1 MIRIEDYTYPYGLHL
16 LSRWQSGD
24 LGAKKEM
31 VEVFDAAIS
40 GEFDG
45 NFAVL
50 APANEIHATASVH
63 MLALAVL
70 NDLYGIQSAEYYKTD
85 PYRYVRA
92 NLAVS
97 RLLGMQKLYMPWAL
111 YAFSC
116 EILGQTMMYPDKFP
130 PGSDPDVT
138 LINKDNWFNLQT
150 LDFSTG
156 IPKII
161 DDILRVTEELTGME
175 PLLQISAP
183 YSLAADIYG
192 QEPLLSDVVHNPDRV
207 NDLLNH
213 LADKVLGPWIDHHM
227 ATFPNGW
234 VELLDASGSP
244 FFIGPENCKSM
255 SIRSIQQME
264 RGRPWGSRVFDCN
277 YHGDYVSQ
285 VKKKTRGS
293 RRKALSDAPPS
304 GVDLLEL
311 TELKVSVCKG
321 FVMRLEADKVD
332 ATFYQDQSIKR
343 NIPLTTGIG
352 SCEIDRNSID
362 DLDQAKIDL
371 TDAAKSYVNSIKTV
385 CETIDLPT
393 NNFVNE
399 PWPSHVYF
407 EDVNGETQFELVE
420 LILNEAYKDPSFKR
434 RGSTHEVLPE
444 TNDEQAGL

>member
-1 MIRIEDYTYPYGLHL
+1 
-16 LSRWQSGD
+16 
-24 LGAKKEM
+24 
-31 VEVFDAAIS
+31 
-40 GEFDG
+40 
-45 NFAVL
+45 
-50 APANEIHATASVH
+50 
-63 MLALAVL
+63 
-70 NDLYGIQSAEYYKTD
+70 
-85 PYRYVRA
+85 
-92 NLAVS
+92 
-97 RLLGMQKLYMPWAL
+97 
-111 YAFSC
+111 
-116 EILGQTMMYPDKFP
+116 
-130 PGSDPDVT
+130 
-138 LINKDNWFNLQT
+138 
-150 LDFSTG
+150 
-156 IPKII
+156 
-161 DDILRVTEELTGME
+161 
-175 PLLQISAP
+175 
-183 YSLAADIYG
+183 
-192 QEPLLSDVVHNPDRV
+192 
-207 NDLLNH
+207 
-213 LADKVLGPWIDHHM
+213 
-227 ATFPNGW
+227 
-234 VELLDASGSP
+234 
-244 FFIGPENCKSM
+244 M

-277 YHGDYVSQ
+277 YRGDYVSQ

-293 RRKALSDAPPS
+293 RRKAVSDAPPS

-332 ATFYQDQSIKR
+332 VTFYQDQSIKR

-434 RGSTHEVLPE
+434 RVSTHEGLPE